1 MNLMIKKSILNGS
14 VSIPS
19 SKSYSHRHLIM
30 ALLSKGQFDISNLN
44 DGDDIEATINVSKSL
59 GCEVSKEKQVLH
71 FDSTS
76 LFTKSSDLMD
86 VYASGSTL
94 RFFIPICLTQKGA
107 YRFYLRDRLKE
118 RSLKVY
124 EDLLKDVCFK
134 RDDHIL
140 EISGKMTSG
149 IYHVDGSHSSQF
161 LSGLMMAFPLLDGDS
176 ELIINPP
183 FVSQD
188 YFRMTLACME
198 HAGIEIEK
206 VSESHYKVK
215 GNQTYKYQPYVIESD
230 ASAAVFIKVA
240 KYLGLN
246 IDCRMTTTHFQKDA
260 MIDEFL
266 ESIQKGKRIF
276 DVSDCPDLVPA
287 LSLALALSQG
297 SFEIVGAGRLK
308 DKESN
313 RLEAI
318 ADVLNTLGACIIIT
332 PTGLLID
339 GVESLKGG
347 QVDSYLDH
355 RIAMMAVIAGLVS
368 QEDVILTNANCI
380 SKSWPSFYTQIKEAG
395 GRLYEL

>member
-1 MNLMIKKSILNGS
+1 MRHSYRRTTTSI
-14 VSIPS
+14 
-19 SKSYSHRHLIM
+19 
-30 ALLSKGQFDISNLN
+30 
-44 DGDDIEATINVSKSL
+44 
-59 GCEVSKEKQVLH
+59 
-71 FDSTS
+71 DSTR
-76 LFTKSSDLMD
+76 LFEENKGVMD
-86 VYASGSTL
+86 VYASASTL
-94 RFFIPICLTQKGA
+94 RFLIPVCLTKQGK
-107 YRFYLRDRLKE
+107 YRFYLRDRLMN

-124 EDLLKDVCFK
+124 EDLLKDVRFK

-140 EISGKMTSG
+140 EVSGKMTSG

-176 ELIINPP
+176 ELVICPP

-206 VSESHYKVK
+206 VSELHYKVK

-276 DVSDCPDLVPA
+276 DVSDCPDIVPA

-318 ADVLNTLGACIIIT
+318 AHVLNTLGACITIT
-332 PTGLLID
+332 PTGLLIE
-339 GVESLKGG
+339 GVE
-347 QVDSYLDH
+347 
-355 RIAMMAVIAGLVS
+355 
-368 QEDVILTNANCI
+368 
-380 SKSWPSFYTQIKEAG
+380 
-395 GRLYEL
+395 RLNLSGIFWY